1 MLISGLDVWDRV
13 QSRLRE
19 QIQGH
24 SFDAWIRPLSLLSAD
39 EGEIMLGVPNSF
51 FLDWIE
57 THYRSAIEECAAA
70 ELTHPVKI
78 ALTIHEVPHL
88 SPDSDPRDPAA
99 PARPAVKT
107 AAAAIPSGP
116 SSGLNHRHTFETFVV
131 GRSNNF
137 AYAAAQAVAEQPGMV
152 YNPLFIYGGVGLG
165 KTHILHAIRAHAL
178 ERDRNLRVVYVTG
191 EDFTNLLIKS
201 IQRGRAQD
209 FKSRYRTVDILLI
222 DDIHFLRGKETTQ
235 EEFFHT
241 FNTLHQAQRQLVMT
255 SDRPPKELNGLE
267 DRLISRFGWGLV
279 ADIQPPDLETRTAI
293 LRKFAE
299 YQGMPLADDVAMLIA
314 QNIKTNIRDLE
325 GCLTRLLALS
335 RNHDQPLDFPFAE
348 RALEEF
354 MRSQRR
360 ALSPRRIQEVVAQ
373 IYEVGLDD
381 LRGKIRTNAVALP
394 RQVTMYL
401 MREHTGLSFSDIGRE
416 LGNRDHTTVM
426 HGCTKI
432 ATRLTKD
439 AELRA
444 HLAEINRVLGIQNGR

>member
-1 MLISGLDVWDRV
+1 MLISGLDVWDRM
-13 QSRLRE
+13 QARLRE

-39 EGEIMLGVPNSF
+39 EGEITIGVPNSF

-88 SPDSDPRDPAA
+88 SPDSSPRDSAA
-99 PARPAVKT
+99 PAKPSVK
-107 AAAAIPSGP
+107 AALGGPSGP

-137 AYAAAQAVAEQPGMV
+137 AYAAAQAVTEQPGMV

-299 YQGMPLADDVAMLIA
+299 YQGMPLADDVALLIA

-360 ALSPRRIQEVVAQ
+360 ALSPRRIQEVVSQ
-373 IYEVGLDD
+373 IYEVGLED

-394 RQVTMYL
+394 RQVAMYL

-432 ATRLTKD
+432 ATRMAKD